1 MHTVLYMA
9 SNVGFLLHRRTVNS
23 KALIFCDVSKI
34 SGSSVFVPSYPSILS
49 ASHHQWRRRWTASK
63 IELL

>member
-1 MHTVLYMA
+1 MHTVLYLA
-9 SNVGFLLHRRTVNS
+9 SNVGFLLSHQTVNS

-34 SGSSVFVPSYPSILS
+34 SGITVFVPSHTSILS
-49 ASHHQWRRRWTASK
+49 ASHHQWRQRWTAFK